1 MRLIDGRLHRL
12 EDRLAP
18 PDFLWRPRERLRV
31 VVCELW
37 RLANLANSTCTR
49 PLSAGGMLA
58 EVVRLNGS
66 REGLSD
72 EDLDR
77 FVECFPVAIMAGG
90 DAR

>member
-18 PDFLWRPRERLRV
+18 PDLPRRPRERLRV

-37 RLANLANSTCTR
+37 LANLATSTCTR
-49 PLSAGGMLA
+49 TRSAGGMLV
-58 EVVRLNGS
+58 EVVHLNGS

-77 FVECFPVAIMAGG
+77 FVERFPVAIMAGG
-90 DAR
+90 RAR